1 MVSATAKLS
10 SKAQTVLP
18 RLVREELGL
27 KPGDSVRFI
36 IDNGTVTL
44 LKNHSVDDDPFH
56 TFTEWASQ
64 EDDDAY
70 ASL

>member
-1 MVSATAKLS
+1 
-10 SKAQTVLP
+10 LP